1 MTLTIANNSSVA
13 FPNGSTISVVSYG
26 TGNVVIT
33 RGTGVALYLAANS
46 TSADRTL
53 GTYGMAT
60 MIKVGTDTWYI
71 NGTGLT

>member
-13 FPNGSTISVVSYG
+13 FPTGSTISVISYG
-26 TGNVVIT
+26 TGNVVVT
-33 RGTGVALYLAANS
+33 RASGVTLYLAANN

-60 MIKVGTDTWYI
+60 MIKTGTDTWYI